1 VADADDSRQ
10 APLPTDLDRLLHDLR
25 GPLNAAVMHL
35 EVLKRVLSEDPT
47 ARASLS
53 TIHQEIERLAQ
64 MLPVAFSICAL
75 EMTGPPRTLLLRD
88 LVESAID
95 ESARKRV
102 HVEAGPWP
110 DVDGDER
117 LLVRA
122 IHELVMNA
130 LEAGGDD
137 GEVRVGVE
145 PRADGTVALVVRD
158 GGLGFKTRNP
168 SAIIRLMAAAKSGHL
183 GIGLLIAQ
191 RIARLH
197 GGTLA
202 FETESRGGVVRLI
215 LQARPR

>member
-1 VADADDSRQ
+1 MADADGFRR
-10 APLPTDLDRLLHDLR
+10 APLPTDLERLLHDLR

-47 ARASLS
+47 ARASLTS
-53 TIHQEIERLAQ
+53 IHQEIERLAQ

-75 EMTGPPRTLLLRD
+75 EMTVAPRTLLLRD

-102 HVEAGPWP
+102 HVESGPWP
-110 DVDGDER
+110 EVDGDER

-122 IHELVMNA
+122 IHELVVNA

-137 GEVRVGVE
+137 GEVRVSVE
-145 PRADGTVALVVRD
+145 PHADGTVALVVRD
-158 GGLGFKTRNP
+158 GGLGFKTRNA
-168 SAIIRLMAAAKSGHL
+168 SAIVRLMAAAKAGHL

-215 LQARPR
+215 LRARAR